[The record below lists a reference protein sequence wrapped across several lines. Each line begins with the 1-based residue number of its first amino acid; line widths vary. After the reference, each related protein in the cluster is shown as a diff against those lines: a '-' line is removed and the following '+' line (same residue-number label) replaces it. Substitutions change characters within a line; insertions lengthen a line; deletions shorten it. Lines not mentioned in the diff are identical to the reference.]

1 MLVADALPP
10 GVLPLMQPGARVS
23 SMTWQVNLLTSHP
36 ETRDGWWLLRAEGD
50 FARHGCSS
58 QRMGLW
64 NADGV
69 PVATGMQSIA
79 IFD

>member
-1 MLVADALPP
+1 VADALPP
-10 GVLPLMQPGARVS
+10 GVLPLMQRGARVS
-23 SMTWQVNLLTSHP
+23 SMTWQVNLLTAHP
-36 ETRDGWWLLRAEGD
+36 ETREGWWLLRSEGD
-50 FARHGCSS
+50 YTAHGCSS

>member
-1 MLVADALPP
+1 MPNPDLDRLESPP
-10 GVLPLMQPGARVS
+10 DPDNPGWRS
-23 SMTWQVNLLTSHP
+23 WNFP
-36 ETRDGWWLLRAEGD
+36 DPTRFNAVVMGHLLLRAEGD
-50 FARHGCSS
+50 FAQHGCSS

-64 NADGV
+64 NADGA